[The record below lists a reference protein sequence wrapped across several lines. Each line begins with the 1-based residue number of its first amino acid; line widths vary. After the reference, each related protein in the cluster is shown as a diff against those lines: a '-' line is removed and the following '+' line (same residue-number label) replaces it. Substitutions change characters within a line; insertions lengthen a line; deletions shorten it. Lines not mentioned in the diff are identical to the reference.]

1 MDELEAIEK
10 LARQARA
17 EQPPEVRVGAAVLE
31 TIRAGRP
38 VRILPLSL
46 VAAAAAVAAGVVL
59 TLAVHAWTSEA
70 VDPQSALFPSL
81 EVASYDRSSE

>member
-10 LARQARA
+10 LARRAR
-17 EQPPEVRVGAAVLE
+17 EERPPETHVEAAVLKG
-31 TIRAGRP
+31 IRAGRQ

-46 VAAAAAVAAGVVL
+46 VAAAAAVAAGVVM
-59 TLAVHAWTSEA
+59 TLAVHAWTSTA
-70 VDPQSALFPSL
+70 ADPQSALFPSL